1 MHTVADTMEKA
12 DNQAEKMNRIDI
24 MVISITATDLFDDD
38 RRVSLYIQMQIVEMR
53 NSWSFI
59 QEKGSIRTYGD
70 IIDEDKESFEL
81 SSGLVFPCGCSILRE
96 AVVVNS

>member
-24 MVISITATDLFDDD
+24 MVIFITATDLFDDD

-59 QEKGSIRTYGD
+59 QE
-70 IIDEDKESFEL
+70 EAAFE
-81 SSGLVFPCGCSILRE
+81 PME
-96 AVVVNS
+96 T